1 MKFTNSGMISLIEK
15 LKDDH
20 TKVINELKIILD
32 ALFRI
37 QKNGYNDSDMKILRD
52 KINSL
57 YSEIKTHS
65 LYEENELLI
74 KLKTEVK
81 YKRLVTTLIAEH
93 RIMWDKLEI
102 LSNEMDKYSKKH
114 DDDQLAELKLLIE
127 SIYELISK
135 HINREEYKLF
145 PEVL

>member
-1 MKFTNSGMISLIEK
+1 MISLIEK

-32 ALFRI
+32 TLFRI
-37 QKNGYNDSDMKILRD
+37 KKNGYNDSDMKILRD

-114 DDDQLAELKLLIE
+114 DDDQLAELQLLIE